1 MTTVIL
7 ATATRYMLPLLLLFS
22 VFLLLRGHSEPGG
35 GFVGGLVAAASFAF
49 YAFAY
54 GVEEARRALRVDPK
68 MLIGVGLL
76 LAAGSATLSLLLG
89 LPFMTGL
96 WTKGSYFVFGHIGTP
111 VIFDVGVYLDVLG
124 VILLIVFSLAEGEQ

>member
-1 MTTVIL
+1 MATVIL
-7 ATATRYMLPLLLLFS
+7 TTATRYMLPLLLLFS
-22 VFLLLRGHSEPGG
+22 VFLMLRGHSEPGG

-54 GVEEARRALRVDPK
+54 GVKEAQRALRVDPK
-68 MLIGVGLL
+68 FLIGLGLL
-76 LAAGSATLSLLLG
+76 LAVGSASLAPLFG

-96 WTKGSYFVFGHIGTP
+96 WTERSFPVFGQIGTP
-111 VIFDVGVYLDVLG
+111 VIFDIGVYLDVLG